1 MFTEKMLFMVDKS
14 DIQFKILYWYIKME
28 YDVCSFVMF
37 FIKWPK
43 YDCKHII
50 FGCLSYLTFLVECG
64 FHLIKYIG
72 MHICRRIGTFRNML
86 IQIHT
91 KLLKNHFHQISY
103 MLNIICLQYLIPSVC
118 FKKFHIFFAMLTYV
132 YFKRRTG
139 LHIDDLLSNFY
150 ANWHT
155 FNRVISLGGLY
166 SHCCIHVHY
175 YKLFSWIKCS
185 LSHVCIT
192 SKCIWIS
199 INTKSF

>member
-64 FHLIKYIG
+64 FHIIKYIG
-72 MHICRRIGTFRNML
+72 MHIHVCRRIGTFRNML

-118 FKKFHIFFAMLTYV
+118 FIKFHVFFAMLTYM
-132 YFKRRTG
+132 YFKRRT
-139 LHIDDLLSNFY
+139 
-150 ANWHT
+150 
-155 FNRVISLGGLY
+155 
-166 SHCCIHVHY
+166 
-175 YKLFSWIKCS
+175 
-185 LSHVCIT
+185 
-192 SKCIWIS
+192 S
-199 INTKSF
+199 INLGFILMTCCPIFTQIDILSTE